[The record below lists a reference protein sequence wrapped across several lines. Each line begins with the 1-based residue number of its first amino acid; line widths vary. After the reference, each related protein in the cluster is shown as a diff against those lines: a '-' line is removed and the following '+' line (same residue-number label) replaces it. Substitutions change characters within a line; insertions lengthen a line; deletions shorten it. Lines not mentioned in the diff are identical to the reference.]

1 MDLSIIVPVYN
12 VEEYVRPCLE
22 SIFKQDLD
30 DSRFEVIIVND
41 GSTDRSMEMIADII
55 QAHSNITVINQ
66 ENLSLSVA
74 RNNGIAVAKGEYII
88 MPDSDDLLTENS
100 LSILLDKA
108 LETKADI
115 VEANYLIMNNQEI
128 DELSNGRIEQ
138 PNMLFR
144 NMTSL
149 ESLNELKAC
158 YVWNKLFRRSFII
171 DNHLSFIPGIRFQD
185 IPFTHECYLKAT
197 KCIKTNLI
205 LNVYRRGHFSASAP
219 NFFNMEKAHDLC
231 TAIAATWELTKSEGI
246 TPEARKAIIK
256 SLLATYYN
264 LIYRLLKYINKVTD
278 RVKILRFLYTL
289 APDLRFSNNIKQRIG
304 SWFSRKAPR
313 QYLAIISVRWKKNT
327 GDGFLYRCL
336 RRCKGTNFSAS
347 HNA

>member
-12 VEEYVRPCLE
+12 VEEYIHPCLE
-22 SIFKQDLD
+22 SIFKQGLD

-41 GSTDRSMEMIADII
+41 GSTDHSMEMIADII

-74 RNNGIAVAKGEYII
+74 RNNGVAAAKGEYIM
-88 MPDSDDLLTENS
+88 MPDSDDLLIENS
-100 LSILLDKA
+100 LAILLEKA

-128 DELSNGRIEQ
+128 EEFSNSSIEQ
-138 PNMLFR
+138 PNMIFR

-149 ESLNELKAC
+149 ESLNELKTC
-158 YVWNKLFRRSFII
+158 YVWNKLFRRNFITE
-171 DNHLSFIPGIRFQD
+171 NQLSFIPGIRFQD

-197 KCIKTNLI
+197 YCIKTNLI
-205 LNVYRRGHFSASAP
+205 LNIYRRGHFSASAP

-231 TAIAATWELTKSEGI
+231 TAIAATWKLSKNEDI
-246 TPEARKAIIK
+246 THEAKTAIIK

-264 LIYRLLKYINKVTD
+264 LIYRLLKYINKATD
-278 RVKILRFLYTL
+278 RVKMLRFLYSL
-289 APDLRFSNNIKQRIG
+289 APDLRFTNNIKQRIG

-313 QYLAIISVRWKKNT
+313 LYLEILSVRWKRAYSPNQKHV
-327 GDGFLYRCL
+327 R
-336 RRCKGTNFSAS
+336 
-347 HNA
+347 

>member
-115 VEANYLIMNNQEI
+115 VEANYLIMNSQEI

-205 LNVYRRGHFSASAP
+205 LNVYRKGHCSASAP

-256 SLLATYYN
+256 SLLGTYYN

-278 RVKILRFLYTL
+278 RVKMLRFLYTL

-313 QYLAIISVRWKKNT
+313 LYLDILSVRWKRAYSPNQK
-327 GDGFLYRCL
+327 YVR
-336 RRCKGTNFSAS
+336 
-347 HNA
+347 